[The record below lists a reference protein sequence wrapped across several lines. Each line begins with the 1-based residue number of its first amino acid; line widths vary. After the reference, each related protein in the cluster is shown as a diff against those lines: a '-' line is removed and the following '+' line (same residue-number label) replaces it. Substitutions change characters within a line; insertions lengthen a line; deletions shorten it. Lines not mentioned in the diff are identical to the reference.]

1 MSTGDDGLT
10 ADNRPSRQR
19 DVASTTVGLLGWLR
33 ALMERAS
40 GVAVFGVII
49 LVFSLWVPQYFDT
62 TTTLQTIAG
71 GQAITLILSLG
82 VLFTLA
88 AGEFDLSMAQNLGLA
103 AVMVGSLMLSSHVS
117 PVLAVLL
124 TLGAG
129 FGVGAVNGFLVAF
142 VGVNSFITT
151 LGMGSVLLAVTEII
165 SGDNYIGPVSAS
177 FQSIGNSQPLGIP
190 IVVFYAAAIALVAWY
205 VLEHSPIGRWIQA
218 VGANREAA
226 HLAGVPTRRLIFLT
240 FVISGVFSS
249 LAGILVTAKIGEV
262 SPSLGPPYLLPAF
275 TACFLGAT
283 QLKPGRFNVWGTVLA
298 IYLLATGVT
307 GLELVGGPLWVTDM
321 FNGVALVG
329 AVTVAVVVQKRRAA
343 RLRAAAD
350 RDTI

>member
-1 MSTGDDGLT
+1 
-10 ADNRPSRQR
+10 
-19 DVASTTVGLLGWLR
+19 
-33 ALMERAS
+33 
-40 GVAVFGVII
+40 
-49 LVFSLWVPQYFDT
+49 
-62 TTTLQTIAG
+62 
-71 GQAITLILSLG
+71 
-82 VLFTLA
+82 
-88 AGEFDLSMAQNLGLA
+88 
-103 AVMVGSLMLSSHVS
+103 
-117 PVLAVLL
+117 
-124 TLGAG
+124 
-129 FGVGAVNGFLVAF
+129 
-142 VGVNSFITT
+142 
-151 LGMGSVLLAVTEII
+151 
-165 SGDNYIGPVSAS
+165 
-177 FQSIGNSQPLGIP
+177 
-190 IVVFYAAAIALVAWY
+190 
-205 VLEHSPIGRWIQA
+205 
-218 VGANREAA
+218 
-226 HLAGVPTRRLIFLT
+226 LIFLT